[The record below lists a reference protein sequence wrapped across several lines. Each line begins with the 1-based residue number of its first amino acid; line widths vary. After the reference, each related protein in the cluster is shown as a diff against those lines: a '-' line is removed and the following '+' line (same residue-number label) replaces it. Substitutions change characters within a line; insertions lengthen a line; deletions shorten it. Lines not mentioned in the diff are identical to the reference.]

1 MEDRMKNN
9 TVIIMVLLALALLPV
24 GCKKDT
30 CQECSDPVAAGCP
43 VLTKQCSGFRMT
55 VQQCSGGCCTTDV
68 SQVSCSVDFTRSDL
82 RVEIIGET
90 VVIETGS
97 GSERTTIFINGRENG
112 WVTPGMP
119 EADVRCIMERHLA
132 AIRSEAMH

>member
-1 MEDRMKNN
+1 MKSNVLA
-9 TVIIMVLLALALLPV
+9 VILLLLLALLPF

-55 VQQCSGGCCTTDV
+55 VQQCSGGCCTTDA
-68 SQVSCSVDFTRSDL
+68 SQISCSVDFTRPTL
-82 RVEIIGET
+82 REEIIGET

-112 WVTPGMP
+112 WLTPDMP
-119 EADVRCIMERHLA
+119 EAEIRCVMESRLA
-132 AIRSEAMH
+132 AIRSGAEH